1 MRWGSCGRRQPKTW
15 ATDGHDCFD
24 LPLHALV
31 VKMVN
36 IERYFFNERKGR
48 GRKDGREE
56 AEKKRVYIGRWKETL
71 EWGGRRKGVR
81 DVS

>member
-1 MRWGSCGRRQPKTW
+1 MRWRSCGRRQPKAW

-36 IERYFFNERKGR
+36 IERDFQRKERK
-48 GRKDGREE
+48 RKKGWKEE
-56 AEKKRVYIGRWKETL
+56 AETKRVYIGRWQETL
-71 EWGGRRKGVR
+71 EWGGHQKGVR